1 MAKNTS
7 VVLGDHFENFVR
19 EQVRSGRYGS
29 VSDVLRASLR
39 LLEERE
45 EGLAR
50 LREALIAGE
59 DSGNAGPLDID
70 ETKRRARAS
79 LGERKRR
86 A

>member
-7 VVLGDHFENFVR
+7 VILGDHFEEFVDR
-19 EQVRSGRYGS
+19 QVQSGRYNS

-39 LLEERE
+39 MLEERE
-45 EGLAR
+45 ERLAQ

-59 DSGNAGPLDID
+59 KSGDAGPLDMGEI
-70 ETKRRARAS
+70 KRRARADVTK
-79 LGERKRR
+79 RKRR